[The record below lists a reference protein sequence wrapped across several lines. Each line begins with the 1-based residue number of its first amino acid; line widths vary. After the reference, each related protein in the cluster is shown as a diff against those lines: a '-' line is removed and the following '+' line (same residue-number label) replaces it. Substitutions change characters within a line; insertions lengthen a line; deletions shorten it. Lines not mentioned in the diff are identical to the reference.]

1 MRRTFVLMLLVFMF
15 AGISAFAQERKP
27 EIFVGY
33 SNLQA
38 EGLPDKNNVT
48 GIFSSDFLNNRTTLH
63 GFTTDVS
70 GFFLDNLGITGN
82 FSFNENS
89 RSNSVFNRSDSVKTD
104 VFYFMGG
111 PTLKVGHSARFQPF
125 ARFLAG
131 AAHTRFDV
139 DSEQTFASGGTVTN
153 SFKTHTTDLALG
165 IGGGVDW
172 RVSDRFKVRA
182 FQVDY
187 VPVFLRDQSVTRL
200 TQAGAIEPF
209 TLNGQRMDNVRFS
222 FGIVF

>member
-1 MRRTFVLMLLVFMF
+1 MRRTFVLMLIVLMF

-89 RSNSVFNRSDSVKTD
+89 RSHDTATRSDAIKTD
-104 VFYFMGG
+104 VFYFLGG
-111 PTLKVGHSARFQPF
+111 PTLKVGHSARLQPF
-125 ARFLAG
+125 VRFLAG
-131 AAHTRFDV
+131 AAYTRFDV
-139 DSEQTFASGGTVTN
+139 QSEQAFPSGTITN
-153 SFKTHTTDLALG
+153 SFKTHTTDFALG
-165 IGGGVDW
+165 AGGGVDW
-172 RVSDRFKVRA
+172 RASDRLKVRLV
-182 FQVDY
+182 QIDY